1 MGPLTKRPFK
11 IYLGLLILLTLWG
24 LKQSYHFSGQ
34 RAVASDCTDMAT
46 TIIQHSIPEEV
57 LLAQSKKSAAQLEHY
72 RFKNSIW
79 NKILM
84 VREFE
89 HFDENEYFRLLEIY
103 KDSSG
108 SEKNLLAM
116 NPVSIEQKLALIEA
130 IQLKFS
136 HFENLPSIQ
145 DEIQKLNSYKLKKLE
160 RLMKNF
166 DLNSKVTRENLE
178 SFSSEFFLIL
188 KGPPLSLLD
197 YFTKNKTARMNER
210 MLRVLQE
217 DMLIRGLKG
226 TLERIPLRANYSPT
240 ESARHYIKKVMKYK
254 AWRILVLPYDLPWVD
269 RIKISDELLEGIL
282 VDGLNKHEP
291 QLIAELKRQN
301 LIDHYERFRKVY
313 RPVAYGVGFY
323 FYYQKFQEFMAEAEE
338 KEEARNEEAKKIML
352 EDFQKLSEALAS
364 VDTVEKSDQDLKEMQ
379 FQRVLQSYKDRY
391 QQGPTSEEYQELRQK
406 IFGVH

>member
-1 MGPLTKRPFK
+1 VGPLTKRPFK

>member
-1 MGPLTKRPFK
+1 M
-11 IYLGLLILLTLWG
+11 LLTLWG
-24 LKQSYHFSGQ
+24 LKQSYQFSGQ

-57 LLAQSKKSAAQLEHY
+57 LLAQSKKSAIQLEHY

-108 SEKNLLAM
+108 SENKLLAM

-136 HFENLPSIQ
+136 HFEKLPSVQ
-145 DEIQKLNSYKLKKLE
+145 DEIQNLNSYKLKKLE

-166 DLNSKVTRENLE
+166 DLNSKVTRENIE
-178 SFSSEFFLIL
+178 AFSSEFFLIL

-226 TLERIPLRANYSPT
+226 TLDRIPLRDNYTAT
-240 ESARHYIKKVMKYK
+240 ESTRHYIKKVMKYK

-282 VDGLNKHEP
+282 VDGLNKHEHE
-291 QLIAELKRQN
+291 LVAELKRQN

-323 FYYQKFQEFMAEAEE
+323 FYYQKFQEFMAEAQD
-338 KEEARNEEAKKIML
+338 KEDAQNEEAKKIML
-352 EDFQKLSEALAS
+352 EYFHKLSKALAL
-364 VDTVEKSDQDLKEMQ
+364 EKSDQDLKEMQ

-391 QQGPTSEEYQELRQK
+391 QQEPTSEEHQELRQK

>member
-1 MGPLTKRPFK
+1 M
-11 IYLGLLILLTLWG
+11 LLTLWG
-24 LKQSYHFSGQ
+24 LKQSYQFSGQ

-57 LLAQSKKSAAQLEHY
+57 LLAQSKKSAIQLEHY

-108 SEKNLLAM
+108 SEKKLLAM

-136 HFENLPSIQ
+136 HFEKLPSVQ
-145 DEIQKLNSYKLKKLE
+145 DEIQNLNSYKLKKLE

-166 DLNSKVTRENLE
+166 DLNSKVTRENIE
-178 SFSSEFFLIL
+178 AFSSEFFLIL

-226 TLERIPLRANYSPT
+226 TLERIPLRANYTAT

-282 VDGLNKHEP
+282 VDGLNKHEHE
-291 QLIAELKRQN
+291 LVAELKRQN

-323 FYYQKFQEFMAEAEE
+323 FYYQKFQEFMAEAQE
-338 KEEARNEEAKKIML
+338 KEDAQNEEAKKIML
-352 EDFQKLSEALAS
+352 EYFHKLSEALAL
-364 VDTVEKSDQDLKEMQ
+364 EKPDQDLKEMQ

-391 QQGPTSEEYQELRQK
+391 QQEPTSEEYQELRQK

>member
-1 MGPLTKRPFK
+1 M
-11 IYLGLLILLTLWG
+11 LLTLWG
-24 LKQSYHFSGQ
+24 LKQSYQFSGQ

-57 LLAQSKKSAAQLEHY
+57 LLAQSKQSAIQLEHY

-108 SEKNLLAM
+108 SENKLMAM

-136 HFENLPSIQ
+136 HFEKLPSVQ
-145 DEIQKLNSYKLKKLE
+145 DEIQNLNSYKLKKLE
-160 RLMKNF
+160 RLMKSF
-166 DLNSKVTRENLE
+166 DLNSKVTRENIE
-178 SFSSEFFLIL
+178 AFSSEFFLIL

-226 TLERIPLRANYSPT
+226 TLERIPLRANYTAT

-282 VDGLNKHEP
+282 VDGLNKHDHE
-291 QLIAELKRQN
+291 LVAELKRQN

-323 FYYQKFQEFMAEAEE
+323 FYYQKFQELMAEAQE
-338 KEEARNEEAKKIML
+338 KEDAQNEEAKKIML
-352 EDFQKLSEALAS
+352 EYFHKLSKVLAL
-364 VDTVEKSDQDLKEMQ
+364 EKSDQDLKEMQ
-379 FQRVLQSYKDRY
+379 FQQVLQSYKDRY
-391 QQGPTSEEYQELRQK
+391 QQEPTSEEHQELRQK
-406 IFGVH
+406 FFGVH

>member
-1 MGPLTKRPFK
+1 M
-11 IYLGLLILLTLWG
+11 LLTLWG
-24 LKQSYHFSGQ
+24 LKQSYQFSGQ

-57 LLAQSKKSAAQLEHY
+57 LLAQSKKSALQLEHY

-103 KDSSG
+103 KDSGG
-108 SEKNLLAM
+108 SEKKLLAM

-136 HFENLPSIQ
+136 HFEKLPSVQ
-145 DEIQKLNSYKLKKLE
+145 DEIQNLNSYKLKKLE

-166 DLNSKVTRENLE
+166 DLNSKVTRENIE
-178 SFSSEFFLIL
+178 AFSSEFFLIL

-217 DMLIRGLKG
+217 DMLIRGLRG
-226 TLERIPLRANYSPT
+226 TLERIPLRANYTAT

-282 VDGLNKHEP
+282 VDGLNKHEYE
-291 QLIAELKRQN
+291 LVAELKRQN

-323 FYYQKFQEFMAEAEE
+323 FYYQKFQEFMSEAEE
-338 KEEARNEEAKKIML
+338 KEDAKNEEAKKIML

-364 VDTVEKSDQDLKEMQ
+364 VDAVEKSDQDLKEMQ

-391 QQGPTSEEYQELRQK
+391 QQEPTSEEYQELRQK
-406 IFGVH
+406 IFGVY

>member
-1 MGPLTKRPFK
+1 M
-11 IYLGLLILLTLWG
+11 LLTLWG
-24 LKQSYHFSGQ
+24 LKQSYQFSGQ

-57 LLAQSKKSAAQLEHY
+57 LLAQSKKSAIQLEHY

-108 SEKNLLAM
+108 SEKKLLAM

-136 HFENLPSIQ
+136 HFEKLPSVQ
-145 DEIQKLNSYKLKKLE
+145 DEIQNLNSYKLKKLE

-166 DLNSKVTRENLE
+166 DLNSKVTRENIE
-178 SFSSEFFLIL
+178 AFSSEFFLIL

-226 TLERIPLRANYSPT
+226 TLERIPLRANYTAT

-282 VDGLNKHEP
+282 VDGLNKHEHE
-291 QLIAELKRQN
+291 LVAELKRQN

-323 FYYQKFQEFMAEAEE
+323 FYYQKFQEFMAEAQE
-338 KEEARNEEAKKIML
+338 KEDAQNEEAKKIML
-352 EDFQKLSEALAS
+352 EYFHKLSKALAL
-364 VDTVEKSDQDLKEMQ
+364 EKSDQDLKEMQ

-391 QQGPTSEEYQELRQK
+391 QQEPTSEEHQELRQK
-406 IFGVH
+406 IFDVH

>member
-1 MGPLTKRPFK
+1 M
-11 IYLGLLILLTLWG
+11 LLTLWG
-24 LKQSYHFSGQ
+24 LKQSYQFSGQ

-57 LLAQSKKSAAQLEHY
+57 LLAQSKQSAIQLEHY

-108 SEKNLLAM
+108 SEKKLLAM

-136 HFENLPSIQ
+136 HFEKLPSVQ
-145 DEIQKLNSYKLKKLE
+145 DEIQNLNSYKLKKLE

-166 DLNSKVTRENLE
+166 DLNSKVTRENIE
-178 SFSSEFFLIL
+178 AFSSEFFLIL

-226 TLERIPLRANYSPT
+226 TLERIPLRANYTAT

-282 VDGLNKHEP
+282 VDGLNKHEHE
-291 QLIAELKRQN
+291 LVAELKRQN

-323 FYYQKFQEFMAEAEE
+323 FYYQKFQEFMAEAQE
-338 KEEARNEEAKKIML
+338 KEDAQNEEVKKIML
-352 EDFQKLSEALAS
+352 EYFHKLSEALAL
-364 VDTVEKSDQDLKEMQ
+364 EKPDQDLKEMQ

-391 QQGPTSEEYQELRQK
+391 QQEPTSEEYQELRQK

>member
-1 MGPLTKRPFK
+1 M
-11 IYLGLLILLTLWG
+11 LLTLWG

-34 RAVASDCTDMAT
+34 RVVASDCTDMAT

-57 LLAQSKKSAAQLEHY
+57 LHAQSKKSAIQLEHY

-108 SEKNLLAM
+108 SEKKLLAM
-116 NPVSIEQKLALIEA
+116 NPVSIEQKLALIES

-136 HFENLPSIQ
+136 HFEKLPSVQ
-145 DEIQKLNSYKLKKLE
+145 DEIQNLNSYKLKKLE

-166 DLNSKVTRENLE
+166 DLNSKVTRENIE
-178 SFSSEFFLIL
+178 AFSSDFFLIL

-197 YFTKNKTARMNER
+197 YFTKNKTARMNKR
-210 MLRVLQE
+210 MHRVLQE

-226 TLERIPLRANYSPT
+226 TLERIPLRANYTAT

-282 VDGLNKHEP
+282 VDGLNKHEHE
-291 QLIAELKRQN
+291 LVAELKRQN

-323 FYYQKFQEFMAEAEE
+323 FYYQKFQEFMAEAQE
-338 KEEARNEEAKKIML
+338 KEDARNEEAKKIML
-352 EDFQKLSEALAS
+352 EDFQKLSETLGSIDA
-364 VDTVEKSDQDLKEMQ
+364 VEKSDQELKEMQ

-391 QQGPTSEEYQELRQK
+391 QQEPSSEEYQELRQK

>member
-1 MGPLTKRPFK
+1 M
-11 IYLGLLILLTLWG
+11 LLTLWG

-57 LLAQSKKSAAQLEHY
+57 LLAQSKKSAIQLEHY

-108 SEKNLLAM
+108 SEKKLLAM

-136 HFENLPSIQ
+136 HFEKLPSVQ
-145 DEIQKLNSYKLKKLE
+145 SEIQNLNSYKLKKLE

-178 SFSSEFFLIL
+178 AFSSEFFLIL

-197 YFTKNKTARMNER
+197 YFTKNKTAKMNER

-226 TLERIPLRANYSPT
+226 TLERIPLRANYSAT

-282 VDGLNKHEP
+282 VDGLNKHEHE
-291 QLIAELKRQN
+291 LVAELKRQN

-323 FYYQKFQEFMAEAEE
+323 FYYQKFQEFMAEAQE
-338 KEEARNEEAKKIML
+338 KEDARNEEAKKIML

-364 VDTVEKSDQDLKEMQ
+364 VEVEEKSDQELKEMQ

-391 QQGPTSEEYQELRQK
+391 QQEPTSEEYQELRQK
-406 IFGVH
+406 IFGVP

>member
-1 MGPLTKRPFK
+1 M
-11 IYLGLLILLTLWG
+11 LLTLWG
-24 LKQSYHFSGQ
+24 LKQSYQFSGQ

-57 LLAQSKKSAAQLEHY
+57 LLAQSKQSAIQLEHY

-108 SEKNLLAM
+108 SENKLMAM
-116 NPVSIEQKLALIEA
+116 NPVGIEQKLALIEA

-136 HFENLPSIQ
+136 HFEKLPSVQ
-145 DEIQKLNSYKLKKLE
+145 DEIQNLNSYKLKKLE
-160 RLMKNF
+160 RLMKSF
-166 DLNSKVTRENLE
+166 DLNSKVTRENIE
-178 SFSSEFFLIL
+178 AFSSEFFLIL

-226 TLERIPLRANYSPT
+226 TLERIPLRANYTAT

-282 VDGLNKHEP
+282 VDGLNKHDHE
-291 QLIAELKRQN
+291 LVAELKRQN

-323 FYYQKFQEFMAEAEE
+323 FYYQKFQELMAEAQE
-338 KEEARNEEAKKIML
+338 KEDAQNEEAKKIML
-352 EDFQKLSEALAS
+352 EYFHKLSKVLAL
-364 VDTVEKSDQDLKEMQ
+364 EKSDQDLKEMQ
-379 FQRVLQSYKDRY
+379 FQQVLQSYKDRY
-391 QQGPTSEEYQELRQK
+391 QQEPTSEEHQELRQK
-406 IFGVH
+406 FFGVH

>member
-1 MGPLTKRPFK
+1 M
-11 IYLGLLILLTLWG
+11 LLTLWG

-57 LLAQSKKSAAQLEHY
+57 LLAQSKKSAIQLEHY

-103 KDSSG
+103 KDTGG
-108 SEKNLLAM
+108 SEKKLLAM

-136 HFENLPSIQ
+136 HFEKLPSVQ
-145 DEIQKLNSYKLKKLE
+145 DEIQNLNSYKLKKLE

-178 SFSSEFFLIL
+178 AFSSEFFLIL

-226 TLERIPLRANYSPT
+226 TLERIPLRENYTAT

-282 VDGLNKHEP
+282 VDGLNKHEHE
-291 QLIAELKRQN
+291 LVAELKRQN

-323 FYYQKFQEFMAEAEE
+323 FYYQKFQEFMADAQE
-338 KEEARNEEAKKIML
+338 KEDARNEEAKKIML

-364 VDTVEKSDQDLKEMQ
+364 VEATEKSDQQLKELQ

-391 QQGPTSEEYQELRQK
+391 QQEPTSEEYQELRQK

>member
-1 MGPLTKRPFK
+1 M
-11 IYLGLLILLTLWG
+11 LLTLWG
-24 LKQSYHFSGQ
+24 LKQSYQFSGQ

-57 LLAQSKKSAAQLEHY
+57 LLAQSKQSPIQLEHY

-108 SEKNLLAM
+108 SENKLMAM
-116 NPVSIEQKLALIEA
+116 NPVGIEQKLALIEA

-136 HFENLPSIQ
+136 HFEKLPSVQ
-145 DEIQKLNSYKLKKLE
+145 DEIQNLNSYKLKKLE
-160 RLMKNF
+160 RLMKSF
-166 DLNSKVTRENLE
+166 DLNSKVTRENIE
-178 SFSSEFFLIL
+178 AFSSEFFLIL

-226 TLERIPLRANYSPT
+226 TLERIPLRANYTAT

-282 VDGLNKHEP
+282 VDGLNKHDHE
-291 QLIAELKRQN
+291 LVAELKRQN

-323 FYYQKFQEFMAEAEE
+323 FYYQKFQELMAEAQE
-338 KEEARNEEAKKIML
+338 KEDAQNEEAKKIML
-352 EDFQKLSEALAS
+352 EYFHKLSKALAL
-364 VDTVEKSDQDLKEMQ
+364 EKSDQDLKEMQ
-379 FQRVLQSYKDRY
+379 FQQVLQSYKDRY
-391 QQGPTSEEYQELRQK
+391 QQEPTSEEHQELRQK
-406 IFGVH
+406 FFGVH